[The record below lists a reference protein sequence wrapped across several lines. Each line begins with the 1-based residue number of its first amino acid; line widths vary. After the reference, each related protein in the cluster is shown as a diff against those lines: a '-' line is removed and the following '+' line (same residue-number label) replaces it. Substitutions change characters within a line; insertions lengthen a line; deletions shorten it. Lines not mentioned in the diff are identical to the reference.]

1 MLKPAQYRIKKSIA
15 CNQMPYEP
23 KTTEC
28 RVLIDCKISIESM
41 ILGLGTLDDTDKIAE
56 KLVFIYKELDD
67 MHEDQKSETI

>member
-1 MLKPAQYRIKKSIA
+1 
-15 CNQMPYEP
+15 MPYEP

-41 ILGLGTLDDTDKIAE
+41 ILGLGTLDNADEIAQ

-67 MHEDQKSETI
+67 MHEDQKNETI

>member
-1 MLKPAQYRIKKSIA
+1 MS
-15 CNQMPYEP
+15 YEP

-56 KLVFIYKELDD
+56 KLVFIYKELDN
-67 MHEDQKSETI
+67 MHEDQKT

>member
-1 MLKPAQYRIKKSIA
+1 
-15 CNQMPYEP
+15 MPYEP
-23 KTTEC
+23 GTTEC

-41 ILGLGTLDDTDKIAE
+41 ILGLGTLADTDEIAQ